1 MRRTSFAYGCA
12 VALVALT
19 ATTAEAQLQ
28 NGSFESPNIPTS
40 PGYVYFSGLVGS
52 WNFFAGAGVVNTSAG
67 PTAFNAP
74 SATDGSQIA
83 FVQGYGSFVE
93 QSLPTLLAGTY
104 QLGFHTVGRQ
114 ITGNYDGTTSYGVY
128 LGANLLLAGATTSN
142 DNWVQY
148 TLTVPTT
155 GAAVLRFQNESA
167 AGDHTFFLD
176 DVTLTNDLSADA
188 IAVAPEPASLILLAT
203 GMFGVAGFA
212 RRKRAA

>member
-1 MRRTSFAYGCA
+1 LMHRTSLAYGCA

-19 ATTAEAQLQ
+19 ATTASAQIQ
-28 NGSFESPNIPTS
+28 NGGFESPNIG
-40 PGYVYFSGLVGS
+40 PGYQYFSGLLGS
-52 WNFFAGAGVVNTSAG
+52 WNYFAGAGVVNTSAG
-67 PTAFNAP
+67 ATPFNAP
-74 SATDGSQIA
+74 SATEGNQIA

-104 QLGFHTVGRQ
+104 QLCFHTVVRQ

-155 GAAVLRFQNESA
+155 GAATLRFQNESA

-176 DVTLTNDLSADA
+176 DVTLSQDISQEALA
-188 IAVAPEPASLILLAT
+188 APEPASVVLLAT
-203 GMFGVAGFA
+203 GMLGLVGVT